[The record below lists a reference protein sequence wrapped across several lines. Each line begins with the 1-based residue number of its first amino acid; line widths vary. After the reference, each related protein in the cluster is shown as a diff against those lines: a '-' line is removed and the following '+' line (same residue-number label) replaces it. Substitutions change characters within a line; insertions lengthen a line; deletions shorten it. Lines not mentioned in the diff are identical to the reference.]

1 MQFVNKQKWFYKRF
15 SRQSRNINLGFNNL
29 YIFPNK
35 FGIKWIISSI
45 FLYIL
50 GTNLEANLTIFLS
63 YLMIV
68 ILIIN
73 LFLTHFNLHGLQLL
87 STEQDISFA
96 DSKISYLIFLNSK
109 IKRNNLFLE
118 FINERVDPIHVR
130 LIEGEKSVRINS
142 KKKKRGIYNPGTI
155 LGKSSAPMSLFN
167 CWFYWEP
174 TEKIIVAPKMKKR
187 ITNQNYY
194 FSDKS
199 KECKKYNL
207 KSISGD
213 ELLNLKNYM
222 KEDKKTNINWKYY
235 AKTSKLTSK
244 EFVDLIDK
252 LQIYKLRNNYPIEES
267 LEYLSYEINFAYKN
281 DILYGIEISKD
292 KFLRIGKGPKHYY
305 SSMFLLASLT
315 K

>member
-15 SRQSRNINLGFNNL
+15 SRQTSNIILGFNNL

-35 FGIKWIISSI
+35 FGFYWIFSFILI
-45 FLYIL
+45 YIL

-73 LFLTHFNLHGLQLL
+73 LFLTHFNLHGLELF
-87 STEQDISFA
+87 STEQDISFS
-96 DSKISYLIFLNSK
+96 DSDIKYLIFLNSK
-109 IKRNNLFLE
+109 VKKFNLVLE
-118 FINERVDPIHVR
+118 FINERVEPINIEE
-130 LIEGEKSVRINS
+130 IEGKKLIYINS
-142 KKKKRGIYNPGTI
+142 KKKKRGIFNPGII

-174 TEKIIVAPKMKKR
+174 TEKIIVAPKMKKG
-187 ITNQNYY
+187 ITKKNYNPNK
-194 FSDKS
+194 KS
-199 KECKKYNL
+199 QKGEHYNF

-213 ELLNLKNYM
+213 ELLSLKNYI
-222 KEDKKTNINWKYY
+222 KGDKRTHINWKYY
-235 AKTSKLTSK
+235 ARTNKLTSK

-252 LQIYKLRNNYPIEES
+252 KTIYKLQNNYPIEES
-267 LEYLSYEINFAYKN
+267 LEYLSYEINCAYKN
-281 DILYGIEISKD
+281 DLFYGVEISED
-292 KFLRIGKGPKHYY
+292 IFLKIGKGPKHFY
-305 SSMFLLASLT
+305 SSMFLLASFR